1 MRGSARAIAK
11 ERAMIDRFGRPFA
24 KERTRTEHS
33 YRPFGQERARLEH
46 SNQPFE
52 KERAPPHSSGALR
65 EEFAS
70 IAKRPTSRLEVH
82 SHEHVSFRTWGLS
95 RVEERSDCAESTP

>member
-11 ERAMIDRFGRPFA
+11 ERAMIDRFGRPFG
-24 KERTRTEHS
+24 K
-33 YRPFGQERARLEH
+33 ERARLEH

-65 EEFAS
+65 EDFAS

-95 RVEERSDCAESTP
+95 RVEERSDCAESTPRGEEAQRDSRGVA